1 MKKIFLT
8 LVLFFGISV
17 SSSIN
22 AYADEIATDESVS
35 ETISNESLS
44 DEVIDS
50 LTIDDFVRAYE
61 ISSSDEAFKDLSEDD
76 QNLYMIKLYNE
87 IYESKS
93 YRVTARYLPSAY
105 ENLNSAEKKLVKSY
119 PAQAAQVYTASSLA
133 TKRTNAL
140 YKNGLHNGNGDAFR
154 HTYWNAEMAT
164 MLAGYGSSFN
174 PSNGKTNAKRWA
186 DAHEENKNQ
195 PANEKQM
202 DLFNNNVGWS
212 IVNKKYSS
220 KDLEKKALAKV
231 DAGSCRRIV
240 NNKVVATTKA
250 R

>member
-17 SSSIN
+17 SSSIY
-22 AYADEIATDESVS
+22 AYADEIATDESGA
-35 ETISNESLS
+35 EQISNESLS

-50 LTIDDFVRAYE
+50 LTIDDFVKAYE

-202 DLFNNNVGWS
+202 DLFNNNVGRS

>member
-17 SSSIN
+17 SSSIH
-22 AYADEIATDESVS
+22 AYADEIATDKSVS

-87 IYESKS
+87 ICESKS

-105 ENLNSAEKKLVKSY
+105 ENLNSYGE
-119 PAQAAQVYTASSLA
+119 
-133 TKRTNAL
+133 AL
-140 YKNGLHNGNGDAFR
+140 FILH
-154 HTYWNAEMAT
+154 
-164 MLAGYGSSFN
+164 
-174 PSNGKTNAKRWA
+174 PSR
-186 DAHEENKNQ
+186 
-195 PANEKQM
+195 
-202 DLFNNNVGWS
+202 
-212 IVNKKYSS
+212 Y
-220 KDLEKKALAKV
+220 
-231 DAGSCRRIV
+231 
-240 NNKVVATTKA
+240 
-250 R
+250 